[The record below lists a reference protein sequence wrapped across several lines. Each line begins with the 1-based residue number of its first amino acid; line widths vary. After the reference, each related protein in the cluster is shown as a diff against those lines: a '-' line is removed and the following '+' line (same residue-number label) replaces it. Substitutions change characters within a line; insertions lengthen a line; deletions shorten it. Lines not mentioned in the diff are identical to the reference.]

1 MKVKDFLENFN
12 GVNHIKI
19 YDRFSFQTRRYNNT
33 RNAISDYGY
42 FTVRS
47 WTIEENVLVITIQ
60 TQF

>member
-12 GVNHIKI
+12 GMNYIKI
-19 YDRFSFQTRRYNNT
+19 FDRHSFATHRYNNVG
-33 RNAISDYGY
+33 NAIKDYGY